1 MAKSLAETIVDQI
14 KMSVKALNIPQYKI
28 VVQAVIGEI
37 SGQGVRIASKCLWND
52 SNEKLKYTL
61 TMSAAALS

>member
-1 MAKSLAETIVDQI
+1 MAETIVDQI

-37 SGQGVRIASKCLWND
+37 GGQGIRIASKCLWDD
-52 SNEKLKYTL
+52 SNDNFSSYTY
-61 TMSAAALS
+61 